1 MNRKFAME
9 QTNRLHIYQIES
21 PNGLSR
27 RDYLY
32 SLIMEGARARYTT
45 LSPKERNRIAYEWS
59 HISKSEDNI
68 DYLLLVQDIIKR
80 IKAYGGM
87 VGPGR
92 GSTPGSIINY
102 CLGITMV
109 DPLKFGLLFE
119 RFYEFR
125 TDTIDIDT
133 DIDTTTKEHLYDLL
147 SVWYGSEHV
156 QRIPNSDKTAIHPS
170 KYLITQEDLS
180 SNASLPHI
188 EIEGKNV
195 LDINPLDIGDSQCA
209 VDFIELENLN
219 ELREEHLDWSMVEL
233 NNDLALKNIC
243 HADLWFNSS
252 AMRNAVARLNHI
264 DIKTLA
270 TLFAID
276 RPGQYVLEEYI
287 ENHNARYE
295 GDECGAVNDI
305 VAETNGLFIFQE
317 QLIQM
322 LEEVA
327 DFTPDLARQ
336 VQKLMSRKDVRTKE
350 YKAQFIVAGVK
361 KGYEQHYL
369 EMLWNEMY
377 DHTAMLM
384 FSKAHAVAYT
394 ILAYWIS
401 LVRTHR

>member
-1 MNRKFAME
+1 ME

-32 SLIMEGARARYTT
+32 SLIMEGAKSRYTI
-45 LSPKERNRIAYEWS
+45 LSPKKRNRIAYEWS

-147 SVWYGSEHV
+147 SAWYGSEHV
-156 QRIPNSDKTAIHPS
+156 QRIPNSDKTAMHPS

-188 EIEGKNV
+188 EIEGKKI
-195 LDINPLDIGDSQCA
+195 LDINPLDISDSQFA
-209 VDFIELENLN
+209 IDFIELENLN

-233 NNDLALKNIC
+233 NNNLALKNIC
-243 HADLWFNSS
+243 HADLW
-252 AMRNAVARLNHI
+252 
-264 DIKTLA
+264 
-270 TLFAID
+270 
-276 RPGQYVLEEYI
+276 
-287 ENHNARYE
+287 
-295 GDECGAVNDI
+295 
-305 VAETNGLFIFQE
+305 
-317 QLIQM
+317 LIQ
-322 LEEVA
+322 
-327 DFTPDLARQ
+327 
-336 VQKLMSRKDVRTKE
+336 VQCVMQLQD
-350 YKAQFIVAGVK
+350 
-361 KGYEQHYL
+361 
-369 EMLWNEMY
+369 
-377 DHTAMLM
+377 
-384 FSKAHAVAYT
+384 
-394 ILAYWIS
+394 
-401 LVRTHR
+401 